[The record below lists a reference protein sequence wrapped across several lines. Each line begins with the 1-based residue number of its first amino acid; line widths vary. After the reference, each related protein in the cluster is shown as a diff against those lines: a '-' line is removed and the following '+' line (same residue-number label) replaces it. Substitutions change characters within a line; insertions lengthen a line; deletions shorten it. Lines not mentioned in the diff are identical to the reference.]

1 MLITL
6 LFILLVTI
14 FCLRGRV
21 ENIICLLICILPF
34 HGFISDLL
42 TYYIGDPGLFPM
54 WRDVCCLFLFVKVFL
69 AKNKSS
75 RSSILNAFIIMSMVY
90 ITFILM
96 IFWGK
101 YEKGISFYRIYMD
114 ALCIIYVLSQANLS
128 SMAYRQIA
136 KTFIFISLLA
146 CISGF
151 VQYFILREYLHI
163 IFDHYEITPMGTL
176 AFKSPSW
183 TIMGY
188 ERMAGFVGG
197 PNNFGVY
204 MSIVILVSFAL
215 KDEYGRILH
224 RAESLLFTIVLL
236 LSCFCL
242 LLSFSRAGWGIVFVA
257 FLLYQYRKYGM
268 KKIIPIMISFVL
280 FVGFVLIL
288 VYLAFPEASEII
300 EGTFSGQESSS
311 ASRASMVQD
320 SYEILLGSL
329 YGNGIGSADVETGRF
344 FAESSM
350 LNLTFELG
358 IQGVILWYLIL
369 LIGLF
374 ICFRKHRFLPN
385 VAYSLLIP
393 SIIVS
398 IASVNVMSWPFIYY
412 LYGIIGLGVN
422 ISLIKQ

>member
-1 MLITL
+1 
-6 LFILLVTI
+6 
-14 FCLRGRV
+14 
-21 ENIICLLICILPF
+21 
-34 HGFISDLL
+34 
-42 TYYIGDPGLFPM
+42 
-54 WRDVCCLFLFVKVFL
+54 
-69 AKNKSS
+69 
-75 RSSILNAFIIMSMVY
+75 
-90 ITFILM
+90 
-96 IFWGK
+96 
-101 YEKGISFYRIYMD
+101 
-114 ALCIIYVLSQANLS
+114 
-128 SMAYRQIA
+128 
-136 KTFIFISLLA
+136 
-146 CISGF
+146 
-151 VQYFILREYLHI
+151 
-163 IFDHYEITPMGTL
+163 
-176 AFKSPSW
+176 
-183 TIMGY
+183 
-188 ERMAGFVGG
+188 
-197 PNNFGVY
+197 
-204 MSIVILVSFAL
+204 
-215 KDEYGRILH
+215 
-224 RAESLLFTIVLL
+224 
-236 LSCFCL
+236 
-242 LLSFSRAGWGIVFVA
+242 
-257 FLLYQYRKYGM
+257 
-268 KKIIPIMISFVL
+268 MISFVL

-398 IASVNVMSWPFIYY
+398 IASANVMAWPFIYY